1 MNFQD
6 LYRENHF
13 LYLLGE
19 EYYVDRY
26 EITNN
31 TTQVIRMTQEIEQ
44 REGLGQGQLLNTCG
58 MSAPLNQR
66 RLVGGLNSSG
76 ASYCQIG
83 FARPSPSIE
92 IITTVFNIYTN

>member
-1 MNFQD
+1 VLILIVLILIILFY
-6 LYRENHF
+6 LENHF

-44 REGLGQGQLLNTCG
+44 REGLGQGQLLN
-58 MSAPLNQR
+58 
-66 RLVGGLNSSG
+66 
-76 ASYCQIG
+76 I
-83 FARPSPSIE
+83 
-92 IITTVFNIYTN
+92 